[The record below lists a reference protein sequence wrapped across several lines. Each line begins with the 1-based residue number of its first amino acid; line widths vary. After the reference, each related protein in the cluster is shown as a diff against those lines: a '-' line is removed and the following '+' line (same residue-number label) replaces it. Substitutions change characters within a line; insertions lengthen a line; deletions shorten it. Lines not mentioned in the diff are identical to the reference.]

1 MDWFHLILALL
12 LLASVF
18 LNVELFCLARCIKRG
33 EYKHGTDDVEWIV
46 IHNRIDNTT
55 KWNISYYLYFVTLYY
70 RGFSSYIR
78 FVPVI

>member
-33 EYKHGTDDVEWIV
+33 EYDNYGTDDVE
-46 IHNRIDNTT
+46 
-55 KWNISYYLYFVTLYY
+55 
-70 RGFSSYIR
+70 
-78 FVPVI
+78 